1 MCKHSFKH
9 IDSSCHF
16 LELNYRRYNLN
27 FLKLKQLLIDD
38 DVESNPGPTQNDCK
52 SPVGHPKK
60 IKVFKGT
67 ARKCDLTENK
77 VNVASDPKVQ
87 NCFFNTIQPVSLDII
102 KPWSVTCPS
111 TLESLQKLEFE
122 VNNDINVKVS
132 LFQGGITQLNVD
144 VIVNSVNKTL
154 TVVGGIDGAIHEAA
168 GPGLV
173 DEGQNL
179 HVCEPGECKAT
190 LGHKI
195 SS

>member
-1 MCKHSFKH
+1 MLVTIDVGYVNAVRFKD
-9 IDSSCHF
+9 IDSSCHS
-16 LELNYRRYNLN
+16 LELNYRGYNLN
-27 FLKLKQLLIDD
+27 FLKLKQLLVDG

-67 ARKCDLTENK
+67 AEKCDLTENK

-111 TLESLQKLEFE
+111 TPESLQKLEFE
-122 VNNDINVKVS
+122 VNNDVNVKVF
-132 LFQGGITQLNVD
+132 LCQGDITKLNVD

-154 TVVGGIDGAIHEAA
+154 TVVGAIDGPI
-168 GPGLV
+168 
-173 DEGQNL
+173 
-179 HVCEPGECKAT
+179 
-190 LGHKI
+190 
-195 SS
+195 